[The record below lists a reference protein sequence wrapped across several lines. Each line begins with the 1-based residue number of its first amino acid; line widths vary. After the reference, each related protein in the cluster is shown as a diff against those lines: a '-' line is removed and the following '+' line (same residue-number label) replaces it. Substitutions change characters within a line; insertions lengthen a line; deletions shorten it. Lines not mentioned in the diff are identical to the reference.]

1 MCGIIGCVS
10 TQVEAVA
17 PMMRSALKRLEYRG
31 YDSVGVATLWRGVLH
46 IKKNAGTVDEV
57 HQALDLDTIPGAI
70 GIGHTRWATHG
81 KPNQINAH
89 PHVDC
94 GREVAVAH
102 NGIIENY
109 VKLREA
115 LRERGHRFV
124 SETDTEVIPHLI
136 EEGLEEGKG
145 LEGAVRE
152 TVTQL
157 EGSFAI
163 ATIATQDPEV
173 LVCARH
179 ESPLILGIREHQM
192 FCASDVPAFLPW
204 TNQILWLRD
213 GEIAS
218 LTWEGVR
225 IIDWEEGVEVERK
238 PQQVSWTAEMSQ
250 KGGYPHFMLKEIH
263 EQPRAIRDTIR
274 ACKEEVKEVAH
285 VLNEGEHLYI
295 LAAGTS
301 YHAGMVNQYQLAA
314 LARRPAQTIIASEFG
329 ELAAEVVDEGTVILG
344 ITQSGETM
352 DTLRALRLSQKQGVK
367 VVSITN
373 VLGSSVTRLSEG
385 VVYMRAGPEIGVAA
399 TKTYTAQLTVLTAI
413 AIQLGEYTGEQSA
426 QEAKE
431 YWAQLWESPTTVQE
445 TLETK
450 EIRIKSLAAELAN
463 KQSCF
468 YLARGINV
476 PTALEGALKLKEI
489 AYIHAEGNPAG
500 ESKHGPL
507 ALVEPGYPT
516 VFIVPN
522 NEVRA
527 HTLSNLQEMKARGAW
542 TITINEKG
550 DEETMGDAEA
560 SIEILPTP
568 NELTPLTYVIP
579 LQLLAYYTAVAREL
593 NVDKPRNLAKSVTV
607 L

>member
-10 TQVEAVA
+10 TQIEAVA

-31 YDSVGVATLWRGVLH
+31 YDSVGVATLWRGVLY
-46 IKKNAGTVDEV
+46 IKKNAGTIDEV
-57 HQALDLDTIPGAI
+57 HQALDLDTIPGSI

-94 GREVAVAH
+94 GKDVAVAH

-173 LVCARH
+173 LICARH
-179 ESPLILGIREHQM
+179 ESPLILGIREHQR

-218 LTWEGVR
+218 LTREGVR
-225 IIDWEEGVEVERK
+225 ILDWEEGVEVERK

-263 EQPRAIRDTIR
+263 EQPRAIRDTIQ

-285 VLNEGEHLYI
+285 ILNEGERCYI

-329 ELAAEVVDEGTVILG
+329 ELAADVVDERTVILG

-352 DTLRALRLSQKQGVK
+352 DTLRALRLSQKQGAK

-373 VLGSSVTRLSEG
+373 VLGSSVTRLSDG
-385 VVYMRAGPEIGVAA
+385 VVYIRAGPEIGVAA

-431 YWAQLWESPTTVQE
+431 FWVQLLESPKTVQE

-450 EIRIKSLAAELAN
+450 EILIKSLAVKLAN

-489 AYIHAEGNPAG
+489 AYIHAEGYPAG

-527 HTLSNLQEMKARGAW
+527 HTLSNLQEKKARGAW

-550 DEETMGDAEA
+550 DEETMGNAEA